1 MNGVGALGWIAFLV
15 ALLRCG
21 KRSAADM
28 PPGSIDRPGEPLPDY
43 RDWPEDE
50 EYPYNYGKS
59 APPWPQVVPASVPK
73 FPGKAW
79 EFDEPPPPEV
89 IKRAKQLVTPLWS
102 KGKGSY
108 QVERTGARWIAYQ
121 AQVVASGKK
130 GVVAYRQKERAALPK
145 ADTRVATP
153 AVPRPPA
160 RAMPRATPVT
170 RNVPRRRENPLSLP
184 VLRRGRGMPPA
195 PPDSAVGLVQKR
207 LGVAVDGRF
216 GPGTERAVRQFQA
229 AHGLAVD
236 GVVGR
241 DTWAKLY
248 SAAPPRSRGG
258 NA

>member
-1 MNGVGALGWIAFLV
+1 MTGALGWIAFLV
-15 ALLRCG
+15 ALLQCG
-21 KRSAADM
+21 KRSADDM
-28 PPGSIDRPGEPLPDY
+28 PPGSIDRPGKPPPDY
-43 RDWPEDE
+43 RDWPPEE
-50 EYPYNYGKS
+50 EYPYNYGKN
-59 APPWPQVVPASVPK
+59 APPWPQVVPADLPK

-102 KGKGSY
+102 RGKGSY

-130 GVVAYRQKERAALPK
+130 GVVAYRQKKPAALPG
-145 ADTRVATP
+145 VATP

-160 RAMPRATPVT
+160 KARPRATPVD
-170 RNVPRRRENPLSLP
+170 RPRKRENPLSLP

-207 LGVAVDGRF
+207 LGVTVDGRF

-229 AHGLAVD
+229 ANGLAVD
-236 GVVGR
+236 GVVGKN
-241 DTWAKLY
+241 TWAKLY
-248 SAAPPRSRGG
+248 SAGPAMRR
-258 NA
+258 A